1 MRALVTGSHGFV
13 GHHLR
18 RLLRER
24 GMSVI
29 GLGRTARAAPQGEE
43 YVSADLRERDDA
55 LRAARECSPDFVFH
69 LAGDTGREHPASE
82 TLRTNVLGT
91 LHLLEGLAAQGRSCR
106 VVVVGTSAQYG
117 RVPESENPIG
127 EDTELRAEGVYG
139 WSKSAAETLAL
150 SFHGRGELS
159 VVAVR
164 PFNHLGPGEPP
175 QFVASSFAR
184 QVVEIETGGE
194 PVLRT
199 GNLDPVRDL
208 TDVRDLVRGY
218 LKLAESG
225 RGGEVYNLCTGHGV
239 RIADL
244 LAMILDRSGVTV
256 EVRPDPSRIRAGE
269 LAVQVGSAT
278 KAERETGWRPEIP
291 LEKSIDDL
299 LEHWR
304 ERLGVASQKGHS

>member
-18 RLLRER
+18 RILRER
-24 GMSVI
+24 GIHVI
-29 GLGRTARAAPQGEE
+29 GLGRTARAAPRGEE
-43 YVSADLRERDDA
+43 YVCADLRTRDDA
-55 LRAARECSPDFVFH
+55 LRAVRECCPDFVFH

-91 LHLLEGLAAQGRSCR
+91 LHLLEALAARNCACR
-106 VVVVGTSAQYG
+106 VVVIGTSAQYG

-127 EDTELRAEGVYG
+127 EETELRAEGVYG

-150 SFHGRGELS
+150 SFDGRAELS

-184 QVVEIETGGE
+184 QVVEIEIGGE

-199 GNLDPVRDL
+199 GNLEPMRDL

-218 LKLAESG
+218 LMLAETG
-225 RGGEVYNLCTGHGV
+225 RGGEVYNLCSGQGV
-239 RIADL
+239 RIGDL
-244 LAMILDRSGVTV
+244 LAMILDRSGVTA
-256 EVRPDPSRIRAGE
+256 EVRPDPSRIRQGE
-269 LAVQVGSAT
+269 LPMQVGNAG

-304 ERLGVASQKGHS
+304 ERLGVASRGGL